1 MPVFRCDFR
10 RRNAADA
17 AAGIATS
24 APPRLMA
31 SMAGGLTH
39 IVDDDEH
46 VRLITGDILE
56 EAGYEARLYASGAD
70 FFARADLSVP
80 ACLVLDLRMP
90 EMSGEAILKR
100 LAKREH
106 PLSVVVVSGHVDVPR
121 AVAAMH
127 GGAASVIEKPWK
139 PADLLAAVAEAFA
152 THAPPPPA
160 DEAADLFARLTPR
173 ERDVVEAVAVHGAN
187 RRIADALGLSVRT
200 VEWYRAGAMK
210 RLGVSSSAEMLNL
223 YFKAKDGSAATVP
236 ATPPT
241 RRSRG

>member
-1 MPVFRCDFR
+1 M
-10 RRNAADA
+10 
-17 AAGIATS
+17 AAGLI
-24 APPRLMA
+24 
-31 SMAGGLTH
+31 H
-39 IVDDDEH
+39 IIDDDEH

-56 EAGYEARLYASGAD
+56 EAGYEARLYDSGAD

-80 ACLVLDLRMP
+80 ACLILDLRMP
-90 EMSGEAILKR
+90 GMSGEDILAQLGER
-100 LAKREH
+100 DH

-139 PADLLAAVAEAFA
+139 PADLLAAVEEAFA
-152 THAPPPPA
+152 ALAPPAPV
-160 DEAADLFARLTPR
+160 DKAADLFASLTPR

-210 RLGVSSSAEMLNL
+210 RLGVSTSAEMLNL
-223 YFKAKDGSAATVP
+223 YFKAKDGSGTAVP
-236 ATPPT
+236 ATPT
-241 RRSRG
+241 NGRSRG